1 MTTRLTLPKLSDE
14 EFNRIKPNLI
24 SAFAKSLKVPEMAVT
39 MTLIPNV
46 ISRSISSRTTSEKS
60 VVKATVAGLTEGDAN
75 KLKDTL
81 ETETFSKTLNQNIG
95 DDAKIKD
102 FQVTAIAAPEI
113 KDETG
118 KLIKPDELF

>member
-1 MTTRLTLPKLSDE
+1 MLSTRLSDE
-14 EFNRIKPNLI
+14 KFNTIKPNLI
-24 SAFAKSLKVPEMAVT
+24 SAFAISLKISEAAVT
-39 MTLIPNV
+39 MTLILDVN
-46 ISRSISSRTTSEKS
+46 SRSISSRQNSGKS

-81 ETETFSKTLNQNIG
+81 ESETFSKELNQNIG
-95 DDAKIKD
+95 DDPKIKD
-102 FQVTAIAAPEI
+102 YQVTAIAAPEI

>member
-1 MTTRLTLPKLSDE
+1 MLSTRLSDE
-14 EFNRIKPNLI
+14 KFNTIRPNLI
-24 SAFAKSLKVPEMAVT
+24 SAFAISLKISEAAVT
-39 MTLIPNV
+39 MTLILDVN
-46 ISRSISSRTTSEKS
+46 SRSISSRQNSGKS

-81 ETETFSKTLNQNIG
+81 ESETFSKTLNQNIG
-95 DDAKIKD
+95 DDPKIKD
-102 FQVTAIAAPEI
+102 YQVTAIAAPEI